1 MESRPITG
9 TAAAVPVFPFPAA
22 SIVISQ
28 PANNDW
34 NTVCQEWTKCLRI
47 IQKRTLD
54 FFSTLWYS
62 VLSTQ
67 GY

>member
-1 MESRPITG
+1 MTPPYEKAI
-9 TAAAVPVFPFPAA
+9 FK
-22 SIVISQ
+22 VI
-28 PANNDW
+28 NNHE